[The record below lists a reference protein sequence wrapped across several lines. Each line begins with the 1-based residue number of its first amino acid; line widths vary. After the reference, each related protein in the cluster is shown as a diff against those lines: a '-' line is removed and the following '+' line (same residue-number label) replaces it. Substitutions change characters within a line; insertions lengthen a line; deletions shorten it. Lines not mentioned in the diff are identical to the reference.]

1 MYFRRQETL
10 EQDIRNAY
18 VTLKNFMQNRE
29 QVRIMDVV
37 VVIVNMVSTGDVLLD
52 TFKGGEISE
61 NNRRFTI
68 TIEFGSTSNR
78 SC

>member
-37 VVIVNMVSTGDVLLD
+37 VVIVNGFDGRCSFRYV
-52 TFKGGEISE
+52 
-61 NNRRFTI
+61 
-68 TIEFGSTSNR
+68 
-78 SC
+78 